1 MKVLV
6 MSDTHGLLRPE
17 VKNLLGQCDAVI
29 HAGDFHTQNIIDEIQ
44 TSVQTG
50 VSLYLVRGNNDGE
63 WAAHLPTHLEFI
75 LDGIKFCVVH
85 DKKDLPQNLKDC
97 QAVIFGHSHRYLEER
112 KEGRLYLNPGSC
124 GRQRF
129 RLDLTLAFLCLR
141 NGEIAVERVGLSC
154 RNGKSTEVL
163 THQNNLAGAIQNIM
177 KRMDK
182 GQTIGKISRDL
193 KLEADFVEEICR
205 IRVTHPGVTAN
216 GILDKIEVNQ
226 KIQKSRRRKEN
237 GSE

>member
-17 VKNLLGQCDAVI
+17 VRNLLGQCDAVV
-29 HAGDFHTQNIIDEIQ
+29 HAGDFHTQEIIDEIKA
-44 TSVQTG
+44 SVQTG

-63 WAAHLPTHLEFI
+63 WAAHLPTHLELI

-85 DKKDLPQNLKDC
+85 DKKDLPKNLEDF

-129 RLDLTLAFLCLR
+129 RLDLTLAFLFLK
-141 NGEIAVERVGLSC
+141 NGEISVERVDLSC
-154 RNGKSTEVL
+154 PNRKSTAVPS
-163 THQNNLAGAIQNIM
+163 HRNYQAGTIRNIM

-226 KIQKSRRRKEN
+226 KIQNGRRRKEN